1 MVSVLKIRNLT
12 KRYGAKVVIDNIS
25 LTLEKGDVL
34 GLIGK
39 NGAGKTTL
47 MRLITSL
54 SHPDTG
60 EIELFGQTVL
70 SAHLS
75 GSTPLAIA
83 GRRMGCIV
91 EAPALFLNLTASQN
105 LEYYRIQ
112 RGIPG
117 KNSVRKSLE
126 QVNLADTDK
135 TKVKNFS
142 LGMKQRLGLALALL
156 SSPDLLILDEPFN
169 GLDPT
174 GIAELRD
181 LLKHLNEHGVTL
193 LISSHLLAELSQI
206 ATRYAI
212 IHQGKLIKTMTQRQL
227 QEEDDTQAV
236 ALSLTVDDAAKAAV
250 VLETILH
257 IHNYKQVG
265 PQELRVYDSLDNPA
279 ALNLHLHQNGIRV
292 ASLHKIGPSLED
304 YFIKTID
311 GAAP

>member
-1 MVSVLKIRNLT
+1 MSVLKIRNLT